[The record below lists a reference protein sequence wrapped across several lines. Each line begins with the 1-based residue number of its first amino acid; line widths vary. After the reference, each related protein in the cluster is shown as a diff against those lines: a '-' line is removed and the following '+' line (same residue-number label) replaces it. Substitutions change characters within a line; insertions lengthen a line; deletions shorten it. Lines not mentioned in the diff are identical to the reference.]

1 MRRLLVA
8 ALLTLLLPGC
18 IGLFFQPYGPYVR
31 TPGDIGLAY
40 EEVTFEAADGIHLH
54 GWFLPASPPA
64 CATILFLHG
73 NAENISTHIGS
84 VYWLPAQG
92 FNVFLFD
99 YRGYGAS
106 GGSPSLAGI
115 QTDVDAAM
123 RYVLG
128 RRDHGP
134 VVMFGQSLGGA
145 AAIYYAAH
153 GRLRKRIRSLVV
165 ESSFASYRGIVR
177 EKLAGFWLTW
187 PLQWLPKLTVSDKYS
202 PVAAI
207 GGVAPI
213 PLLLVH
219 GEKDPIVPLQ
229 DGERLFAAAH
239 EPKQFWK
246 VAGVGHIAAF
256 RSPAMRER
264 LVAYLRR
271 QLCPELPRP
280 ATAD

>member
-1 MRRLLVA
+1 MRRLLA
-8 ALLTLLLPGC
+8 PLLLTLLLSAC
-18 IGLFFQPYGPYVR
+18 IGLFFQPYRPYVR
-31 TPGDIGLAY
+31 TPADIGLTY
-40 EEVTFEAADGIHLH
+40 EDVTFETDDGVRLH
-54 GWFLPASPPA
+54 GWYLPASRPS

-73 NAENISTHIGS
+73 NAENISTHIAS
-84 VYWLPAQG
+84 VYWLPARG

-106 GGSPSLAGI
+106 SGSPSLAGI
-115 QTDVDAAM
+115 QRDIDAAM

-134 VVMFGQSLGGA
+134 AAMYGQSLGGA
-145 AAIYYAAH
+145 MAIYYAAH
-153 GRLRKRIRSLVV
+153 GRLRAHIRSLVV
-165 ESSFASYRGIVR
+165 ESSFASYRGITR

-187 PLQWLPKLTVSDKYS
+187 PLQWLPKLTISDKYS

-207 GGVAPI
+207 GQVAPI

-219 GEKDPIVPLQ
+219 GDKDPIVPLQ

-239 EPKQFWK
+239 EPKEFWK
-246 VAGVGHIAAF
+246 VEGVGHIAAF

-264 LVAYLRR
+264 LTAYLRG
-271 QLCPELPRP
+271 QLCPDLPRP
-280 ATAD
+280 AAAD